1 MSTVKAHNI
10 EPATGTDVALG
21 AAGDSVTVSGDSLK
35 LDTFKDA
42 GGNTLFTSD
51 GSGTLSSVNSGL
63 KGAGPILIQ
72 SQTASN
78 SASISFTS
86 GLDSTYD
93 KYMFVFVNMHPAT
106 NSVDFG
112 FQVNAAGQSGFNET
126 ITSNVFGA
134 MHAENDNDATLTY
147 QSGSDQAQ
155 GTALQTLNYN
165 TGNQND
171 ASVSGELHLFNPAST
186 TYVKHFYSRWITY
199 FGHATSGEDQGRP
212 DDDFTAGYFNTTSAI
227 DAISFKMS
235 SGNFDGVIQMYGIA

>member
-1 MSTVKAHNI
+1 
-10 EPATGTDVALG
+10 
-21 AAGDSVTVSGDSLK
+21 
-35 LDTFKDA
+35 
-42 GGNTLFTSD
+42 
-51 GSGTLSSVNSGL
+51 L

-72 SQTASN
+72 SQTASS

-126 ITSNVFGA
+126 ITSTAFAA
-134 MHAENDNDATLTY
+134 MHAEADNDATLTY
-147 QSGSDQAQ
+147 QGGKGQQQ

-186 TYVKHFYSRWITY
+186 TYVKHFYSTNNEMLEASYSVNY
-199 FGHATSGEDQGRP
+199 FV
-212 DDDFTAGYFNTTSAI
+212 AGYINTTSAI
-227 DAISFKMS
+227 DEIEFKFA
-235 SGNFDGVIQMYGIA
+235 SGNIDAGKIKMYGIG